1 MQKEYSMY
9 LENKFYNILGIADSI
24 QELIAKISNY
34 SNELNTKKSQIKFG
48 DTKKPKE
55 YDNCVIFQILKN
67 QNKLIYPFL
76 YAKIMSGMKIK
87 NIIQLSNLIHFY

>member
-34 SNELNTKKSQIKFG
+34 SNELNTKISQIKFG

-55 YDNCVIFQILKN
+55 YDNCVFFQILKN